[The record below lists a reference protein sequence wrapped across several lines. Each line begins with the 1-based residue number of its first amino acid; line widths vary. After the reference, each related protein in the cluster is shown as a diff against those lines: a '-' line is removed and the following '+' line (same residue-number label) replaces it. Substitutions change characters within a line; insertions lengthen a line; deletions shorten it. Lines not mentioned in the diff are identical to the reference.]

1 MTFAIFQS
9 DRNYKNMNEKRML
22 SLKQQELLELRDM
35 EKGAKIL
42 L

>member
-1 MTFAIFQS
+1 MTFAILQS
-9 DRNYKNMNEKRML
+9 DMNYSNINEKRMF
-22 SLKQQELLELRDM
+22 SLKQQAVLELTDM